1 MLPIRF
7 LFAIMHFFMAK
18 LQVIIDS
25 LCQPASIALCTVY
38 AAMLTHHRHTKQ
50 PYKYTGWLM
59 SDGAQCQ
66 EQAATEHLQHVISNT
81 LKKKKVIK
89 EPKKEQVETKWSL
102 LSKNVIF
109 WNITLVTYTY
119 IYIKENQYYLQWIS
133 DICFTSVMC
142 EKMKSLFK
150 LKQQFLF
157 TNCVGN
163 LG

>member
-81 LKKKKVIK
+81 LKKKK
-89 EPKKEQVETKWSL
+89 S
-102 LSKNVIF
+102 
-109 WNITLVTYTY
+109 
-119 IYIKENQYYLQWIS
+119 
-133 DICFTSVMC
+133 
-142 EKMKSLFK
+142 
-150 LKQQFLF
+150 
-157 TNCVGN
+157 
-163 LG
+163 